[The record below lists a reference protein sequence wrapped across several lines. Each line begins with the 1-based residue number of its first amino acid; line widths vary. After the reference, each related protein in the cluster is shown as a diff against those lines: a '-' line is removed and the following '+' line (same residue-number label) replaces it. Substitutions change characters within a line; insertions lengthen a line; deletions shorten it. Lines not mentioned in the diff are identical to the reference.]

1 VTPDAI
7 EALRAQVMLGTER
20 VPDSPPPGEL
30 VALFSAIDA
39 RASDRSPESRAA
51 CLLAKLA
58 VLTVARRA
66 WSRPR
71 EHAGASRS
79 PAPEDLRPVLSRAG
93 ARHLSKMLLHESHA
107 HLLGDWLEAAARVGV
122 RPPARALPSLLS
134 AGAKRPDLRPALLQ
148 VIGPRGRW
156 LASHNTEWDF
166 AVAPPVSPAL
176 SAPARVAFDP
186 AALDDAPHADRV
198 ALLRTWREADPT
210 AARAWLASALSHEHA
225 RQRAGLMSAL
235 EVSLGP
241 DDEAL
246 LEQRLDDR
254 GREVRL
260 LCARLLARLP
270 SSVLVARVEE
280 RAAGCLSWSPLPESG
295 GDIVVDLPK
304 QLEDAARRD
313 GIEEQPPR
321 RTGKRAWWLRQMVAV
336 VPPSRWEARWGA
348 SPAEIVRAAV
358 RSDFAEALVAALA
371 SACAT
376 HPNAVWAEALL
387 REKAVHDENLWGQ
400 VARSR
405 AEPLLASWLSAATTV
420 GDVMRALAQVQRFD
434 GPWSEKLSRV
444 VASAVR
450 VALEGDALPPASLSD
465 CLRAC
470 ATRMAP
476 EAHAKLREILLRE
489 GGPAVWMPALEQ
501 VVETLS
507 FRSAMLHELV
517 TSTHGETQNG

>member
-1 VTPDAI
+1 MTHDAFD
-7 EALRAQVMLGTER
+7 ALRAQVMLGTER
-20 VPDSPPPGEL
+20 MSDPPAPDEF
-30 VALFSAIDA
+30 VALFSSIDA
-39 RASDRSPESRAA
+39 RASDGSPESRAA
-51 CLLAKLA
+51 SLLAKLA

-66 WSRPR
+66 GSRPR
-71 EHAGASRS
+71 EHAGASGS
-79 PAPEDLRPVLSRAG
+79 PAPEDLRPGLSRMG
-93 ARHLSKMLLHESHA
+93 AKHLSQMLLQESHA
-107 HLLGDWLEAAARVGV
+107 HLLGEWLEAASRTGV

-134 AGAKRPDLRPALLQ
+134 EGAKRPDLRPALLR

-156 LASHNTEWDF
+156 LASHNAEWGY

-176 SAPARVAFDP
+176 PAPAPVAFDP
-186 AALDDAPHADRV
+186 AALDDAVHAVRV

-210 AARAWLASALSHEHA
+210 AARTWLASALPREHA
-225 RQRAGLMSAL
+225 RERAGLVSAL

-241 DDEAL
+241 EDEAL

-270 SSVLVARVEE
+270 GSLLVARVEE
-280 RAAGCLSWSPLPESG
+280 RAARCLSWSPLPEGG

-304 QLEDAARRD
+304 QIEDGARRD

-321 RTGKRAWWLRQMVAV
+321 RTGKRAWWLRQMLAV

-376 HPNAVWAEALL
+376 HPSAAWAETLL
-387 REKAVHDENLWGQ
+387 REKAVHDEDLWGQ
-400 VARSR
+400 VPRDR
-405 AEPLLASWLSAATTV
+405 AEPVLASWLSAATTV

-444 VASAVR
+444 VASTVR

-465 CLRAC
+465 CLKAC
-470 ATRMAP
+470 ARRMAP

-489 GGPAVWMPALEQ
+489 GAPAVWMPALEQ

-507 FRSAMLHELV
+507 FRSAMLHELA
-517 TSTHGETQNG
+517 TSTQAETQNG